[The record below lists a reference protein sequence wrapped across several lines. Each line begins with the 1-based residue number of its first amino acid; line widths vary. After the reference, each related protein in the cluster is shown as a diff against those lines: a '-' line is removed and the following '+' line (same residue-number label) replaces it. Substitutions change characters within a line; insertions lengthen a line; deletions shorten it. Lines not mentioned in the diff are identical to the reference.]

1 MLARRCRLSSKASH
15 KGRVVGN
22 GGVRALVGPCD
33 GINIEIHALKPE
45 GQLTPN
51 SSRDSRR

>member
-33 GINIEIHALKPE
+33 DEVNIEIHVLEPE
-45 GQLTPN
+45 
-51 SSRDSRR
+51 DD